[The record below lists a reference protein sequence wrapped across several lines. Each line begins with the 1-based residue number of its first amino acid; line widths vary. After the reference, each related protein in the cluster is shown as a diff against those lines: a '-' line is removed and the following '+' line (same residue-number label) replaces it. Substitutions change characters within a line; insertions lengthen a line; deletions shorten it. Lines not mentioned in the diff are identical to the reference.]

1 MHKWTNELPYAITTT
16 TTTTTMKIPMQ
27 GVSLFR
33 DPPQRLVSSMHYDF
47 RKDRDTCAD
56 ERPIRA
62 CLEKCE

>member
-1 MHKWTNELPYAITTT
+1 
-16 TTTTTMKIPMQ
+16 MKIPMQ

-33 DPPQRLVSSMHYDF
+33 DPPQRLVWSMHYDF